1 MNYFMRIA
9 PFGNQR
15 INACLQLPAAYRRKQ
30 RPSSALNAK
39 AFTLRSSLLYH
50 LFVWF
55 FSEFSR
61 PTICS
66 IFYPTFWLFTFMSL
80 FLLTRSFHL
89 HLLSL
94 FCFQAALFSVLFQE
108 QISTDDLFHLLIFAL
123 ASKTFAFF
131 P

>member
-1 MNYFMRIA
+1 
-9 PFGNQR
+9 
-15 INACLQLPAAYRRKQ
+15 
-30 RPSSALNAK
+30 
-39 AFTLRSSLLYH
+39 
-50 LFVWF
+50 
-55 FSEFSR
+55 
-61 PTICS
+61 
-66 IFYPTFWLFTFMSL
+66 MSL

-108 QISTDDLFHLLIFAL
+108 QISTDDLFFHLLIFAL

>member
-1 MNYFMRIA
+1 
-9 PFGNQR
+9 
-15 INACLQLPAAYRRKQ
+15 
-30 RPSSALNAK
+30 
-39 AFTLRSSLLYH
+39 
-50 LFVWF
+50 
-55 FSEFSR
+55 
-61 PTICS
+61 
-66 IFYPTFWLFTFMSL
+66 MSL